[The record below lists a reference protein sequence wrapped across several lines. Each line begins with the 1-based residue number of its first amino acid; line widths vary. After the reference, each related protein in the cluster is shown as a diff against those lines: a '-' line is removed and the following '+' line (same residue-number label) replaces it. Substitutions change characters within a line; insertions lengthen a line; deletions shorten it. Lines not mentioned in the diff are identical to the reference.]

1 MSDTNV
7 HRVVGNL
14 LVGTGHLFVDTVNNQ
29 IGVNTSTPSAAL
41 DVASG
46 DLKVGSDITI
56 GNSGTI
62 TAANFSGN
70 GSGLS
75 GINSDSGSWV
85 NGASSNVHL
94 AVSTDNVGIA
104 TATPMTK
111 LDIAYNAAAPAIVFS
126 DTTNSRFQTG
136 IGSLNV
142 SNEGQ
147 RLDFYTGDSLTNGTL
162 LTNTPRMCITGT
174 GNVGVGT
181 SSPGRL
187 LEVYTGNGTVPG
199 LRLRRGAGAAY
210 TDLHHAAVNV
220 PNTGDLEGL
229 AIITSDGN
237 QTTQEVMRICGNG
250 RVGVGTSNPEGRL
263 HLSTASGDAQST
275 DEALIIGGP
284 TDCSGNTNL
293 RLGCHNDYAWIQSHC
308 NEPLCLNP
316 DGNNV
321 GISTNNPQCT
331 LHVHGELRVPSLE
344 AQLTLS
350 GGGDVTWTGSYV
362 KWDHRVIILPAD
374 NEYYNSN
381 GHINIPCPTSGTIP
395 FYNGSDTITT
405 KTCTS
410 SGIPLGAWEAVY
422 YVISKGQ
429 GHGSSSHSTS
439 INSNFI
445 AVDYRSSYFKPQSN
459 WILICLLNDDNKSL
473 LWKPGQINITKG
485 GVYSSSGGYVT
496 KQNTYDT
503 HSGTATGTGDWR
515 SVTISES
522 GIAHVHYHSLVRT
535 HMLSGSPTTAV
546 YAGLFRNSTNI
557 TDPVLGYRWATGSSR
572 DEDRWRPIN
581 LSWSGKVAAGDVIK
595 VVLSAN
601 ENNGA
606 IFNGES
612 FSVLVV

>member
-14 LVGTGHLFVDTVNNQ
+14 LVGTSHFFVDTVNNQ
-29 IGVNTSTPSAAL
+29 VGINTSSPSASL
-41 DVASG
+41 DIATG

-85 NGASSNVHL
+85 KDDANGLVYVA
-94 AVSTDNVGIA
+94 
-104 TATPMTK
+104 
-111 LDIAYNAAAPAIVFS
+111 
-126 DTTNSRFQTG
+126 NSAHK
-136 IGSLNV
+136 
-142 SNEGQ
+142 
-147 RLDFYTGDSLTNGTL
+147 
-162 LTNTPRMCITGT
+162 
-174 GNVGVGT
+174 VGVGT

-220 PNTGDLEGL
+220 PNTGDSEGL

-250 RVGVGTSNPEGRL
+250 NVGINQTSPYAKLDVNGFVKGGPGVTSRAPLHISDNTLDSTADATGVGNGKARFMMVHTPQDQYHGNEYGLEIGVTGSTGNSLLQSIGYIHSTGTTAAQYNLCLQPFGGNVGVGKHTAECRL
-263 HLSTASGDAQST
+263 DV
-275 DEALIIGGP
+275 D
-284 TDCSGNTNL
+284 
-293 RLGCHNDYAWIQSHC
+293 
-308 NEPLCLNP
+308 
-316 DGNNV
+316 
-321 GISTNNPQCT
+321 
-331 LHVHGELRVPSLE
+331 GELRVPSLE

-374 NEYYNSN
+374 NEYYNTS

-405 KTCTS
+405 KTCTA

-422 YVISKGQ
+422 YVISKSQSPGN
-429 GHGSSSHSTS
+429 SSHQTS
-439 INSNFI
+439 INPNFI
-445 AVDYRSSYFKPQSN
+445 VVDYRSSHFKPQSN
-459 WILICLLNDDNKSL
+459 WILICLLNDDDKSL

-496 KQNTYDT
+496 KQNTYNT
-503 HSGTATGTGDWR
+503 YSGTATGTGDWR

-535 HMLSGSPTTAV
+535 GMRSGHTTTAV
-546 YAGLFRNSTNI
+546 YAGLRRNSTNI
-557 TDPVLGYRWATGSSR
+557 TDPVLGYRWATGSDS
-572 DEDRWRPIN
+572 DSDRWRPIN

-595 VVLSAN
+595 VVLSGN

-606 IFNGES
+606 VFNGES